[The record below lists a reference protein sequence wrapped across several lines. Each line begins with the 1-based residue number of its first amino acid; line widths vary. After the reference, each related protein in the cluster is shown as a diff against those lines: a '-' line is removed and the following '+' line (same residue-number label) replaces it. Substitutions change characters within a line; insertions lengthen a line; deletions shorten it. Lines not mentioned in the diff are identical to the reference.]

1 MLYSERYNNGITLRM
16 YHLINPQDESTIFL
30 FDKNENIVHNGEE
43 TVLPIYIGFYY
54 DEEIQKLITD
64 TVQNV
69 FCFFPTKEDFETC
82 YVCHAPFLLTDNRQ
96 NLKPNESVNDFLIGA
111 LAVAAMI
118 LMSYIRVQSDI
129 IISVRN
135 IASLESELNNLKL
148 SNDEDYARA
157 ASSVDL
163 DEVRRVAIGELG
175 MRYAKEGQIINVS
188 GEGSDYV
195 RQLAQIQ
202 E

>member
-1 MLYSERYNNGITLRM
+1 MANSAYR
-16 YHLINPQDESTIFL
+16 
-30 FDKNENIVHNGEE
+30 
-43 TVLPIYIGFYY
+43 
-54 DEEIQKLITD
+54 
-64 TVQNV
+64 TVQRSRTNTGRRYHTYVDGNAVRKLNV
-69 FCFFPTKEDFETC
+69 VEELQKPLETKEVGKNRKKNHDKSLYMNLG
-82 YVCHAPFLLTDNRQ
+82 YVI
-96 NLKPNESVNDFLIGA
+96 FLIGA

-157 ASSVDL
+157 VSSVDL
-163 DEVRRVAIGELG
+163 EEIRSVAIGELG

>member
-1 MLYSERYNNGITLRM
+1 MSYSSYRSMQKKKINNVKNYNAYVEGN
-16 YHLINPQDESTIFL
+16 
-30 FDKNENIVHNGEE
+30 
-43 TVLPIYIGFYY
+43 TVRKLNVA
-54 DEEIQKLITD
+54 EEIHNPIEK
-64 TVQNV
+64 
-69 FCFFPTKEDFETC
+69 KELSHSTRKNRDKVLYMNLG
-82 YVCHAPFLLTDNRQ
+82 YVL
-96 NLKPNESVNDFLIGA
+96 FLIGA
-111 LAVAAMI
+111 LVAAAMI
-118 LMSYIRVQSDI
+118 LMSYISVQSDI

-163 DEVRRVAIGELG
+163 EEIRRVAIGELG

-188 GEGSDYV
+188 GEGNDYV
-195 RQLAQIQ
+195 RQLAEIQ

>member
-1 MLYSERYNNGITLRM
+1 MAYSAYR
-16 YHLINPQDESTIFL
+16 
-30 FDKNENIVHNGEE
+30 
-43 TVLPIYIGFYY
+43 
-54 DEEIQKLITD
+54 
-64 TVQNV
+64 TVQRTRTDNV
-69 FCFFPTKEDFETC
+69 RRNTYVEGNTVRKLNVVEELQKPLETKENGKKNRDKSLYMNLG
-82 YVCHAPFLLTDNRQ
+82 YVL
-96 NLKPNESVNDFLIGA
+96 FLIGA
-111 LAVAAMI
+111 LAIAAMI

-163 DEVRRVAIGELG
+163 EEIRKVAIGELG

>member
-1 MLYSERYNNGITLRM
+1 MAYSAYR
-16 YHLINPQDESTIFL
+16 TIQRTRTGNVRRNTYVEGNTVRKL
-30 FDKNENIVHNGEE
+30 NVVEE
-43 TVLPIYIGFYY
+43 L
-54 DEEIQKLITD
+54 QKPLE
-64 TVQNV
+64 
-69 FCFFPTKEDFETC
+69 TKENGKKNRDKSLYMNSG
-82 YVCHAPFLLTDNRQ
+82 YVL
-96 NLKPNESVNDFLIGA
+96 FLIGA
-111 LAVAAMI
+111 LAIAAMI

-163 DEVRRVAIGELG
+163 EEIRKVAIGELG

>member
-1 MLYSERYNNGITLRM
+1 MAYSAYRNVAKSRNVNVR
-16 YHLINPQDESTIFL
+16 
-30 FDKNENIVHNGEE
+30 KNAYVEGNTVRKLNVVEE
-43 TVLPIYIGFYY
+43 LQRPI
-54 DEEIQKLITD
+54 D
-64 TVQNV
+64 
-69 FCFFPTKEDFETC
+69 TKENSKKKHDKSLYMNLG
-82 YVCHAPFLLTDNRQ
+82 YVI
-96 NLKPNESVNDFLIGA
+96 FLIGA
-111 LAVAAMI
+111 LVIAAMI

-135 IASLESELNNLKL
+135 IASLESELNNVRL

-163 DEVRRVAIGELG
+163 EEIRRVAIGELG

>member
-1 MLYSERYNNGITLRM
+1 MAYSSYRNVQRRKTNNQRRYDAYIEGN
-16 YHLINPQDESTIFL
+16 
-30 FDKNENIVHNGEE
+30 
-43 TVLPIYIGFYY
+43 TVRKLNTV
-54 DEEIQKLITD
+54 EEIQKP
-64 TVQNV
+64 VER
-69 FCFFPTKEDFETC
+69 KELSHSTRKNRDKALYMNLG
-82 YVCHAPFLLTDNRQ
+82 YVL
-96 NLKPNESVNDFLIGA
+96 FLIGA
-111 LAVAAMI
+111 LIVAAMI
-118 LMSYIRVQSDI
+118 LMSYIRIQSDI

-163 DEVRRVAIGELG
+163 EEIRRVAIGELG

-188 GEGSDYV
+188 GEGNDYV
-195 RQLAQIQ
+195 RQLAEIQ

>member
-1 MLYSERYNNGITLRM
+1 MAHSAYRSVQKTRTGNVRR
-16 YHLINPQDESTIFL
+16 
-30 FDKNENIVHNGEE
+30 NIYVEGNTARKLNVVEE
-43 TVLPIYIGFYY
+43 L
-54 DEEIQKLITD
+54 QKPLE
-64 TVQNV
+64 
-69 FCFFPTKEDFETC
+69 TKENSKKKPDRSLYMNLG
-82 YVCHAPFLLTDNRQ
+82 YV
-96 NLKPNESVNDFLIGA
+96 VFLIGA

-118 LMSYIRVQSDI
+118 LMSYIRIQSDI

-135 IASLESELNNLKL
+135 IASMESELNNLKL

-163 DEVRRVAIGELG
+163 DEVRSIAIGELG

>member
-1 MLYSERYNNGITLRM
+1 MAYSAYR
-16 YHLINPQDESTIFL
+16 
-30 FDKNENIVHNGEE
+30 
-43 TVLPIYIGFYY
+43 
-54 DEEIQKLITD
+54 
-64 TVQNV
+64 TVQRTRTDNV
-69 FCFFPTKEDFETC
+69 RRNTYVEGNTVRKLNVVEELQKPLETKENGKKNRDKSLYMNLG
-82 YVCHAPFLLTDNRQ
+82 YVL
-96 NLKPNESVNDFLIGA
+96 FLIGA
-111 LAVAAMI
+111 LVIAAMI

-163 DEVRRVAIGELG
+163 EEIRKVAIGELG

>member
-1 MLYSERYNNGITLRM
+1 MAYSAYRSVQRRNGNVRRNTYVEGNTVRKLNVVEELQKPLETEEKSRKQHDRSLYMNLG
-16 YHLINPQDESTIFL
+16 
-30 FDKNENIVHNGEE
+30 
-43 TVLPIYIGFYY
+43 
-54 DEEIQKLITD
+54 
-64 TVQNV
+64 
-69 FCFFPTKEDFETC
+69 
-82 YVCHAPFLLTDNRQ
+82 YV
-96 NLKPNESVNDFLIGA
+96 VFLIGA

>member
-1 MLYSERYNNGITLRM
+1 MAYSAYRSVQKRNGNVRRSPYVEGNTVRKLNVVEEL
-16 YHLINPQDESTIFL
+16 HKPLET
-30 FDKNENIVHNGEE
+30 NENNKKQHDKSLYMNLG
-43 TVLPIYIGFYY
+43 
-54 DEEIQKLITD
+54 
-64 TVQNV
+64 
-69 FCFFPTKEDFETC
+69 
-82 YVCHAPFLLTDNRQ
+82 YV
-96 NLKPNESVNDFLIGA
+96 VFLIGA

-118 LMSYIRVQSDI
+118 LMSYISIQSDI

-135 IASLESELNNLKL
+135 IASLESELNNLRL

-157 ASSVDL
+157 TSSVDL
-163 DEVRRVAIGELG
+163 EEVRKVAIGELG

>member
-1 MLYSERYNNGITLRM
+1 MAYSAHRSVQRRNGNVRRNT
-16 YHLINPQDESTIFL
+16 YVEGN
-30 FDKNENIVHNGEE
+30 
-43 TVLPIYIGFYY
+43 TVRKLNVVA
-54 DEEIQKLITD
+54 ELQKPLE
-64 TVQNV
+64 
-69 FCFFPTKEDFETC
+69 TKEKNKKKHDRSLYMNLG
-82 YVCHAPFLLTDNRQ
+82 YV
-96 NLKPNESVNDFLIGA
+96 VFLIGA
-111 LAVAAMI
+111 LVIAAMI

-135 IASLESELNNLKL
+135 IASLERELNNLRL

-163 DEVRRVAIGELG
+163 DKVRRVAIGELG

>member
-1 MLYSERYNNGITLRM
+1 MAYSAYR
-16 YHLINPQDESTIFL
+16 
-30 FDKNENIVHNGEE
+30 
-43 TVLPIYIGFYY
+43 
-54 DEEIQKLITD
+54 
-64 TVQNV
+64 TVQRTRTDNV
-69 FCFFPTKEDFETC
+69 RRNTYVEGNTVRKLNVVEELHKPLETKENGKKNRDKSLYMNLG
-82 YVCHAPFLLTDNRQ
+82 YVL
-96 NLKPNESVNDFLIGA
+96 FLIGA
-111 LAVAAMI
+111 LAIAAMI

-163 DEVRRVAIGELG
+163 EEIRKVAIGELG

>member
-1 MLYSERYNNGITLRM
+1 MAYSAYR
-16 YHLINPQDESTIFL
+16 
-30 FDKNENIVHNGEE
+30 
-43 TVLPIYIGFYY
+43 
-54 DEEIQKLITD
+54 
-64 TVQNV
+64 TVQRTRTDNV
-69 FCFFPTKEDFETC
+69 RRNTYVEGNTVRKLNVVEELQKPLETKENGKKNRDKSLYMNLG
-82 YVCHAPFLLTDNRQ
+82 YVL
-96 NLKPNESVNDFLIGA
+96 FLIGA
-111 LAVAAMI
+111 LAIAAMS

-163 DEVRRVAIGELG
+163 EEIRKVAIGELG